1 MHVQP
6 GDRIS
11 LVPIPVLRWGTVSP
25 ALTELALREDPWEAM
40 QTQRSM
46 QQAEEH
52 RRKREF
58 IDYMLTPAEQ
68 KLVRLVCQGLDN
80 AALARQLHRSEKT
93 IANQLTSVYEK
104 LQEWRGFREDIPVSR
119 AVLVAE
125 FAPYFAQER
134 KYSREVPSSSG
145 RRSG

>member
-11 LVPIPVLRWGTVSP
+11 LVPIPVLRWGAVSP
-25 ALTELALREDPWEAM
+25 ALAELALREDPWEAI

-46 QQAEEH
+46 QQAEEQ
-52 RRKREF
+52 RRKRAF
-58 IDYMLTPAEQ
+58 IEYMLTPAEQ

-93 IANQLTSVYEK
+93 VANQLTRVDEK
-104 LQEWRGFREDIPVSR
+104 LQGWRGFREDIPVSR
-119 AVLVAE
+119 AVVVAE
-125 FAPYFAQER
+125 FAPYFAQEGE
-134 KYSREVPSSSG
+134 YSQEVPSSPRRGSG
-145 RRSG
+145 